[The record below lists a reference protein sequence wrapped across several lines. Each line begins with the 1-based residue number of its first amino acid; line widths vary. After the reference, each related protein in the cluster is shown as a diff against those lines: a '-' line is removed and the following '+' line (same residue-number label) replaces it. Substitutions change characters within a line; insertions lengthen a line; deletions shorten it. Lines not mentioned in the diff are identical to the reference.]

1 VETFWAEAQPG
12 FRFTDEPV
20 GTPAFYQAVESHR
33 YSLEP
38 HIPEI
43 VQFDRYRGRD
53 VLEVGCG
60 IGTDAARFARA
71 GASYTGVDATAIA
84 IELAQERFRQDDFE
98 GSFQVAEAADLPFP
112 DNSFDLV
119 YSHGVIHHIHKT
131 EEAIAE
137 MARVVRPGGMVLV
150 MFYHRGSLN
159 YRFTILA
166 VRRILAG
173 LLLLPGATGL
183 ISRLLGERSDVLDG
197 QRQLLR
203 QHGLRYLSDKQLFL
217 NNNTDGPGNPLS
229 KVYSRQEAKHLFE
242 RHFSRVWTEVRYLNL
257 RLYPMG
263 DRISA
268 SGFGRRL
275 EQRIGWHL
283 YVHAHL

>member
-12 FRFTDEPV
+12 FKFTDEPV
-20 GTPAFYQAVESHR
+20 GTSAFYQAVEKHR

-43 VQFDRYRGRD
+43 VQFDRHCGRD

-60 IGTDAARFARA
+60 IGTDAAQFARA
-71 GASYTGVDATAIA
+71 GATYAGVDATPIA
-84 IELAQERFRQDDFE
+84 VELARERFRQDQLE
-98 GSFQVAEAADLPFP
+98 GSFQVADATDLPFP

-119 YSHGVIHHIHKT
+119 YSHGVIHHIDKT
-131 EEAIAE
+131 EQAIAE
-137 MARVVRPGGMVLV
+137 MARVVRPGGTVLV
-150 MFYHRGSLN
+150 MLYHRGSLN
-159 YRFTILA
+159 YRFTILG

-173 LLLLPGATGL
+173 LLLVPGASGL
-183 ISRLLGERSDVLDG
+183 ISRLVGERGDVLEG
-197 QRQLLR
+197 HRQLLR
-203 QHGLRYLSDKQLFL
+203 ERGFRYLTDKQLFL
-217 NNNTDGPGNPLS
+217 DNNTDGPGNPLS
-229 KVYSRQEAKHLFE
+229 KVYSRREAQRLFE
-242 RHFSRVWTEVRYLNL
+242 RRFPRVWTEVRYLNL

-263 DRISA
+263 ERISA

-275 EQRIGWHL
+275 ERRIGWHL